1 LDFTKI
7 QSFWKFGG
15 FSSIVVNGTSPENPW
30 VQSENANA
38 PFDQEFYLILNVA
51 VGAGNGYFPYVFRC
65 NSSCSPH
72 LSSVSL
78 TRADNC
84 AMFSDSYGNK
94 PWADKSENAMKQF
107 WAANTTW
114 LPSWDAGPARGM
126 TVKYV
131 KMWQEGK
138 C

>member
-1 LDFTKI
+1 MWQLVQETA
-7 QSFWKFGG
+7 
-15 FSSIVVNGTSPENPW
+15 TSRMFL
-30 VQSENANA
+30 AA
-38 PFDQEFYLILNVA
+38 
-51 VGAGNGYFPYVFRC
+51 
-65 NSSCSPH
+65 
-72 LSSVSL
+72 
-78 TRADNC
+78 TRAFFLSPSKRIFFHELTI

-94 PWADKSENAMKQF
+94 PWADKSDNAMKQF

-114 LPSWDAGPARGM
+114 LPTWGAGPARGM